1 MGVVVAVSTNPV
13 LEGEV
18 HTGQSSVTPVVAP
31 QAVFARVGWTP
42 ETAETPFPVSVGVL
56 LPTALPFALT
66 HPEIDV
72 YAQVTPAGSEPWAAG
87 TGVLLS
93 PSYATPYVQAGWM
106 LDESARVYTTQSF
119 AFFLGGER
127 APDARVWMPSVALN
141 WGGMHMFAQA
151 GLGRER
157 VAVDSTR
164 SVRFLMAGVVAESR
178 MFIPWRRF

>member
-1 MGVVVAVSTNPV
+1 VVVAVSTNPV

-18 HTGQSSVTPVVAP
+18 HTGQSTVTPVLAP

-56 LPTALPFALT
+56 VPIALPFAVT

-72 YAQVTPAGSEPWAAG
+72 YAQLTPADSEPWAAG

-93 PSYATPYVQAGWM
+93 ASYATPYVQAGWM
-106 LDESARVYTTQSF
+106 LNESTRVYTTQSF

-127 APDARVWMPSVALN
+127 APDAKVWIPSLALK
-141 WGGMHMFAQA
+141 WSGVHVFAQA

-157 VAVDSTR
+157 VSVDSTR
-164 SVRFLMAGVVAESR
+164 SVGFLMAGVVAESR
-178 MFIPWRRF
+178 FFIPWRRF